1 MHSIINVL
9 SYKKTIHRP
18 VASNYSWGSR
28 NAVSYTTMKEVIEEE
43 LVLDSIKD
51 LTLGV
56 NFILF
61 YDDLEYVLSIT
72 EETLID
78 KETNTIAGEFEFYIL

>member
-1 MHSIINVL
+1 MHAVINVL
-9 SYKKTIHRP
+9 SYRKTTHRP
-18 VASNYSWGSR
+18 VIGNYTWGSR
-28 NAVSYTTMKEVIEEE
+28 SAVSYTTMKEVIEEE